1 MFWQWPWETVKVK
14 CISVDR
20 SLDAQ
25 SLLFWQCLHCT
36 ILPICGMVSRPPIHC
51 DLGGLVKVKVAKVK
65 LEPKTYVYPIDE
77 HFWWKKVH
85 KIQQYHWKIDLT
97 VITAVTAIFQY
108 QISISLVRK
117 TVYIGYY
124 PTGMFSFEYKWFQS
138 KQAVHMYRRQQNV
151 RLGRHVYLI
160 LTTFWNGFWA

>member
-1 MFWQWPWETVKVK
+1 MTLCFCQGQISKTYWTRGMILLLNSTTIRQKLCDYETKFNRHMFLQWPWEKVKVK

-77 HFWWKKVH
+77 PFWWKKVH

-108 QISISLVRK
+108 
-117 TVYIGYY
+117 
-124 PTGMFSFEYKWFQS
+124 
-138 KQAVHMYRRQQNV
+138 
-151 RLGRHVYLI
+151 
-160 LTTFWNGFWA
+160 